1 MVESARLPGQIVAP
15 RVAPVAPLT
24 RTAPVLARRAAPTL
38 RRAAPT
44 LPPSAAQEGTDY
56 QRLLLA
62 KRVACEEHRRY
73 LASIGLLKYHQKRM
87 KNARFHDAE
96 KLLKPSRSAPTL
108 PIEARRPLLP
118 RNKTAPT
125 LLQPHKL
132 EVQPRVHRSSAPPTE
147 VLYTAAVNRQL
158 VDIIGRGDPLGARL
172 PYTSYYRDHL
182 SASKQRRLLELV
194 TASTPHCSV
203 RDEEQRRKETVEIDS
218 EFLAE
223 QARLAKRERAF
234 SHPIHIDVERLE
246 TREDAER
253 REVLRAGIFY

>member
-1 MVESARLPGQIVAP
+1 MI
-15 RVAPVAPLT
+15 
-24 RTAPVLARRAAPTL
+24 
-38 RRAAPT
+38 
-44 LPPSAAQEGTDY
+44 
-56 QRLLLA
+56 
-62 KRVACEEHRRY
+62 
-73 LASIGLLKYHQKRM
+73 

-118 RNKTAPT
+118 RNKTVPT
-125 LLQPHKL
+125 LLQPDTL
-132 EVQPRVHRSSAPPTE
+132 DVQPRVQRSSAPPTE

-172 PYTSYYRDHL
+172 PFTGYYRDHL

-194 TASTPHCSV
+194 KASTPHCTV
-203 RDEEQRRKETVEIDS
+203 RDEAQRRKETVEFDS
-218 EFLAE
+218 ELLAE

-234 SHPIHIDVERLE
+234 SHPVHIDVERLE

-253 REVLRAGIFY
+253 REVLRVGVFH